1 MKKRLLLILVVL
13 SIILSVCTASILAAS
28 AADNSEEE
36 EVGIFPPQNI
46 RMIDRGD
53 SVYLSWNSVY
63 GAKKYCV
70 AWGENDNK
78 FAFLNVKETYIN
90 IPRLSPQKTYYFV
103 LFANKSENNNLS
115 DPDVSLPSKHYVRPG
130 RPKLGNVSNMI
141 YNNESIININWS
153 PVPWNGAD
161 NKVKYYVYYK
171 YKSPNSNTYSKQYS
185 SAPTTNTYWNIKNPQ
200 YGLVFDIEIHAV
212 VSSKNSQL
220 IIPSNIPYTKS
231 ESKTVK
237 INKLQTPVYGITY
250 SGNYFNVHWKAISG
264 ASKYEICRFYN
275 GQKKY
280 YMCDNDS
287 KGYNNI
293 TISANNQVS
302 FIDRGISKVG
312 PYVYQIRAIGS
323 NGETSSWST
332 YVSVRYNPNVRPTNK
347 QRFVDIANATLNDY
361 GKKYW
366 DKAKEW
372 HEKWHEEDV
381 YDGREADWCCMYAAW
396 ILNEMNELDV
406 DVKDTYGYY
415 IDAGNFADN
424 LMALGKWRNWGSYT
438 PKVGDVIIFGDN
450 PINGRN
456 HVGVVTAV
464 SGGKVYTNEGNT
476 GSEYCYLA
484 RVNRKSYSLN
494 DSDSNIL
501 GYGCT
506 YIS

>member
-415 IDAGNFADN
+415 IDVGNFADN
-424 LMALGKWRNWGSYT
+424 LMTLGKWRNRGSYT

-476 GSEYCYLA
+476 GSDYCDLA

-494 DSDSNIL
+494 NSYIL

>member
-1 MKKRLLLILVVL
+1 MKKRLLLILFVL

-36 EVGIFPPQNI
+36 EVGVLPPRNI

-63 GAKKYCV
+63 GAKRYCV

-103 LFANKSENNNLS
+103 LFANKSENDNLS

-237 INKLQTPVYGITY
+237 INKLQTPVYGISY
-250 SGNYFNVHWKAISG
+250 SGNYFNVYWKAISG
-264 ASKYEICRFYN
+264 ATEYEICRFYN
-275 GQKKY
+275 GQKKHY
-280 YMCDNDS
+280 SCDNDS
-287 KGYNNI
+287 KGCNNI
-293 TISANNQVS
+293 TISNNQVS

-323 NGETSSWST
+323 NGDTSSWST

-366 DKAKEW
+366 DKAKKWKLKEW
-372 HEKWHEEDV
+372 SDYTPPV
-381 YDGREADWCCMYAAW
+381 DWCCMYVGW
-396 ILNEMNELDV
+396 ILNEMDETEVNVID
-406 DVKDTYGYY
+406 KYGYGRDVG
-415 IDAGNFADN
+415 IFADSLKKLN
-424 LMALGKWRNWGSYT
+424 KWRNKGSYT
-438 PKVGDVIIFGDN
+438 PKVGDIIIFGTS
-450 PINGRN
+450 PTWRT

-476 GSEYCYLA
+476 GSDYCDLA

-494 DSDSNIL
+494 DSYIL

>member
-63 GAKKYCV
+63 GAKRYCV

-103 LFANKSENNNLS
+103 LFANKSENDNLS

-231 ESKTVK
+231 NSKTVK
-237 INKLQTPVYGITY
+237 INTLQTPVYGINY
-250 SGNYFNVHWKAISG
+250 SGNYFNVYWKAISG
-264 ASKYEICRFYN
+264 ASEYEICRFYN

-280 YMCDNDS
+280 YLCDNDS

-312 PYVYQIRAIGS
+312 PYVYQIRAINS
-323 NGETSSWST
+323 NGERSSWSK
-332 YVSVRYNPNVRPTNK
+332 YVSVRYNPKVRPTNK

-424 LMALGKWRNWGSYT
+424 LMTLGKWRNRGSYT

-476 GSEYCYLA
+476 GSDYCDLA

-494 DSDSNIL
+494 DSYIL